1 MWVNSWYP
9 EIGGL
14 FAQIIR
20 LTGKPK
26 EYRTNFLSGGN
37 FLFKEMTVKEQ
48 IGILIMVWKILNFWP
63 LFKFSFGFTHSFS
76 VLWSNHVIKIK

>member
-1 MWVNSWYP
+1 MWVNSRYP

-14 FAQIIR
+14 SAQIIR

-26 EYRTNFLSGGN
+26 EYRTSFLNGGN

-48 IGILIMVWKILNFWP
+48 MGILIMAWKILNFCGLCFNFLLALP
-63 LFKFSFGFTHSFS
+63 
-76 VLWSNHVIKIK
+76 KIFQFYGVTML